1 MTLWKFKDKKT
12 CVKCR
17 TNWNV
22 DRVLLLLPAIILG
35 WSPNNEQHFF
45 KTIFSCLKFGAV
57 ARLLFFMV
65 KTTVSLEMPI
75 DIINMAIE
83 AVEQLVEAANHPSQ
97 LILEEDDDDNTIEN
111 RQLLDDWLKELYS
124 AKNKLTN
131 T

>member
-1 MTLWKFKDKKT
+1 
-12 CVKCR
+12 
-17 TNWNV
+17 
-22 DRVLLLLPAIILG
+22 
-35 WSPNNEQHFF
+35 
-45 KTIFSCLKFGAV
+45 
-57 ARLLFFMV
+57 
-65 KTTVSLEMPI
+65 MPI